1 MPGTFPDFM
10 KQPFPLFAAGRAVV
24 MFALLGAGVNL
35 HAQTAADVPV
45 REVVLFSSGV
55 GYFQHE
61 GSVTGDTGTQLRF
74 KTGQINDILKSLV
87 LQDLGGGRIGVVTY
101 PSQDPLAKTLGSFQV
116 DISDNPSLG
125 DLLNKLRGA
134 RITLAY
140 FGHDQENFSA
150 TVLGVEKRTL
160 PGGKDDAPVEKEF
173 LNVVTDKGVRSLQLD
188 KVDRFQLEDA
198 GLQEELNRA
207 LAAVAGARDQDKK
220 PVDIRFNGTGARRVR
235 LGYVVETPI
244 WKASYRLV
252 LAGDNPA
259 DRKPKATLQGWA
271 IVENQTDNDWKD
283 VRLSLVSGRPI
294 SFVQNLYQPL
304 YVPRPEVKPDLY
316 ASLTPQ
322 TYEGGQQD
330 KKGQEDVLQVLTSST
345 PAISS
350 GGGNLSEPKQTE
362 SRRRISRGMTD
373 EDPAANAPA
382 PETAPADR
390 VVITGSNIPTSEEVA
405 PPPPPDTPLNP
416 AASVSSITDAAK
428 IGELFQYTVGN
439 VSLPRQRSAMIPIIN
454 DPVEVEKVSIFN
466 QTVLGNHPLNGAR
479 LKNTTGDAKHL
490 LAGPVTVFDEGRYA
504 GDAQLDNVPPGET
517 RLLSYGIDLQTS
529 AVVKDLDLTKE
540 QTVTATKILK
550 GALVVTR
557 KYVSAKEYSFEN
569 KGDHDKTV
577 VIEHPLRAGWNL
589 VGMPKPAETTNALHR
604 FEQPVGAG
612 KTERLTVRE
621 ENVQSQNVSLLP
633 MAVGDAQ
640 FYTQTGEIP
649 KAVREALAKAIAFKQ
664 SAADTQRQINDRNA
678 QVSTLAADQTRI
690 RENIKSVDRTTSYA
704 TRLLKKL
711 DDQESQI
718 DKLRNETES
727 LRTKLDGQTR
737 DLQNYLNNLNVE

>member
-1 MPGTFPDFM
+1 M
-10 KQPFPLFAAGRAVV
+10 KQPIPLVAALRAAVT
-24 MFALLGAGVNL
+24 FALLGAGVNL
-35 HAQTAADVPV
+35 HAQTMNPPPVPPPAAADVPV

-61 GSVTGDTGTQLRF
+61 GSVTGDAGTQLRF

-134 RITLAY
+134 RIALTYPGRDAM
-140 FGHDQENFSA
+140 ENFPA
-150 TVLGVEKRTL
+150 TVLGVEKRQL
-160 PGGKDDAPVEKEF
+160 PGGKEGSAAVEKEF
-173 LNVVTDKGVRSLQLD
+173 LNVVTDRGIRSLELE

-220 PVDIRFNGTGARRVR
+220 PVDIKFNGTGERRVR

-252 LAGDNPA
+252 LAGENPA

-271 IVENQTDNDWKD
+271 IVENQTDNDWNN

-294 SFVQNLYQPL
+294 SFVENLYQPL
-304 YVPRPEVKPDLY
+304 YVPRPEVKPELY

-322 TYEGGQQD
+322 TYEGGQ
-330 KKGQEDVLQVLTSST
+330 GENVTTLSASAE
-345 PAISS
+345 AISS
-350 GGGNLSEPKQTE
+350 GGGSLNQAPGGGTAKRRAVAEP
-362 SRRRISRGMTD
+362 
-373 EDPAANAPA
+373 PAPA
-382 PETAPADR
+382 PAPPRAPAPAESDAAER
-390 VVITGSNIPTSEEVA
+390 TVITGSNIPTSEEVSSA
-405 PPPPPDTPLNP
+405 PVDPTS
-416 AASVSSITDAAK
+416 SVTAITDAAK

-454 DPVEVEKVSIFN
+454 DPVEVEKISIFN
-466 QTVLGNHPLNGAR
+466 QSVLGNHPLNGAR
-479 LKNTTGDAKHL
+479 LKNTTQDAKHL
-490 LAGPVTVFDEGRYA
+490 LGGPVTVFDEGRYA

-529 AVVKDLDLTKE
+529 AVVKDLDVQKQ
-540 QTVTATKILK
+540 QTVTAGKIVK

-557 KYVSAKEYSFEN
+557 KYVAAKEYSFEN
-569 KGDHDKTV
+569 KSDHDKMLI
-577 VIEHPLRAGWNL
+577 IEHPVRDGWKL
-589 VGMPKPAETTNALHR
+589 VQTPKPAETTNALYR
-604 FEQPVGAG
+604 FEQGVGQG
-612 KTERLTVRE
+612 KTERFTVRE
-621 ENVQSQNVSLLP
+621 ENIQDQTVGIQLMGVDTVQ
-633 MAVGDAQ
+633 
-640 FYTQTGEIP
+640 YYIQTGEIP
-649 KAVREALAKAIAFKQ
+649 KGVRDALAKVMAFKQ
-664 SAADTQRQINDRNA
+664 AAADTQNQINDHNQQVNA
-678 QVSTLAADQTRI
+678 LTADQTRI
-690 RENIKSVDRTTSYA
+690 RENLKSVDRTTSYA

-711 DDQESQI
+711 DDQENQI
-718 DKLRNETES
+718 DKLRNEAEA
-727 LRTKLDGQTR
+727 LHTKLDGQNR
-737 DLQNYLNNLNVE
+737 ELQNYLSNLNVG

>member
-1 MPGTFPDFM
+1 M

-134 RITLAY
+134 RIALAY

-160 PGGKDDAPVEKEF
+160 PGSKEDAPVEKEF
-173 LNVVTDKGVRSLQLD
+173 LNVVTDRGVRSLQLD
-188 KVDRFQLEDA
+188 KMDRFQLEDA

-220 PVDIRFNGTGARRVR
+220 PVDIRFNGTGVRRVR
-235 LGYVVETPI
+235 LGYVVETPV

-322 TYEGGQQD
+322 TYEGGQRD
-330 KKGQEDVLQVLTSST
+330 KAGQEDVLRVITSSP
-345 PAISS
+345 PAVSS
-350 GGGNLSEPKQTE
+350 AGGNLSPPRQVAA
-362 SRRRISRGMTD
+362 RRRPRADAD
-373 EDPAANAPA
+373 EP
-382 PETAPADR
+382 
-390 VVITGSNIPTSEEVA
+390 A
-405 PPPPPDTPLNP
+405 PPPAPQER
-416 AASVSSITDAAK
+416 V
-428 IGELFQYTVGN
+428 
-439 VSLPRQRSAMIPIIN
+439 
-454 DPVEVEKVSIFN
+454 
-466 QTVLGNHPLNGAR
+466 
-479 LKNTTGDAKHL
+479 AKHL

-529 AVVKDLDLTKE
+529 VVVKDLDTTKE
-540 QTVTATKILK
+540 QTVTAGKIVK

-557 KYVSAKEYSFEN
+557 KYVSAKEYGFEN
-569 KGDHDKTV
+569 RGDHDKTV
-577 VIEHPLRAGWNL
+577 VVEYPLRAGWNL
-589 VGMPKPAETTNALHR
+589 VGTPKPAETTNALHR

-633 MAVGDAQ
+633 MAVGEAQ

-649 KAVREALAKAIAFKQ
+649 KAVREALAKAIGFKQ
-664 SAADTQRQINDRNA
+664 AAADTQRQINEHDV
-678 QVSTLAADQTRI
+678 QVNVLAADQTRI
-690 RENIKSVDRTTSYA
+690 RENLKSVDRTTSYA

-727 LRTKLDGQTR
+727 LHAKLDGQTR
-737 DLQNYLNNLNVE
+737 DLQTYLNNLNVE

>member
-1 MPGTFPDFM
+1 
-10 KQPFPLFAAGRAVV
+10 
-24 MFALLGAGVNL
+24 MFALLGAGVNVR
-35 HAQTAADVPV
+35 AQTADVPV

-61 GSVTGDTGTQLRF
+61 GTVTGDAGTQLRF
-74 KTGQINDILKSLV
+74 KTGQVNDILKSLV

-101 PSQDPLAKTLGSFQV
+101 PSQDPLSKTLGSFQV

-134 RITLAY
+134 RIALTY
-140 FGHDQENFSA
+140 FGHDTENFSA
-150 TVLGVEKRTL
+150 TVLGVEKRTV
-160 PGGKDDAPVEKEF
+160 PGGKDDADPVEKEF
-173 LNVVTDKGVRSLQLD
+173 LNVVTDRGVRSLELA
-188 KVDRFQLEDA
+188 KVDRFQLEDT

-220 PVDIRFNGTGARRVR
+220 PVDIRFNGTGERRVR

-252 LAGDNPA
+252 LAGDDSA

-271 IVENQTDNDWKD
+271 IVENQTDNDWNN

-294 SFVQNLYQPL
+294 SFVENLYQPL
-304 YVPRPEVKPDLY
+304 YVPRPEVKPELY

-330 KKGQEDVLQVLTSST
+330 AAARPTAPPVTAGMDEERDADAPRAVGATAQRRVTKAE
-345 PAISS
+345 PASV
-350 GGGNLSEPKQTE
+350 P
-362 SRRRISRGMTD
+362 
-373 EDPAANAPA
+373 APA
-382 PETAPADR
+382 PPVELELSDKLGDPMVTEGAGVPGTQDGK
-390 VVITGSNIPTSEEVA
+390 I
-405 PPPPPDTPLNP
+405 NP

-466 QTVLGNHPLNGAR
+466 QGVLGNHPLNGAR
-479 LKNTTGDAKHL
+479 LKNTTEDAKHL

-529 AVVKDLDLTKE
+529 AVVKDLDTAKE
-540 QTVTATKILK
+540 QSVTAGKIVK

-557 KYVSAKEYSFEN
+557 KLVAAKEYSFEN

-577 VIEHPLRAGWNL
+577 VVEHPLRTGWNL
-589 VGMPKPAETTNALHR
+589 VDTPKPVETTNALYR
-604 FEQPVGAG
+604 FEQGVGAG
-612 KTERLTVRE
+612 KTERFTVHE
-621 ENVQSQNVSLLP
+621 ENVQSQAMSILP
-633 MAVGDAQ
+633 MDAATVQ
-640 FYTQTGEIP
+640 SYTQTGEIP
-649 KAVREALAKAIAFKQ
+649 KPVRDALAKAVAFKQ
-664 SAADTQRQINDRNA
+664 TAADTQRQINEHEA
-678 QVSTLAADQTRI
+678 QVNTLTADQTRI
-690 RENIKSVDRTTSYA
+690 RENLKSVDRTTSYA

-718 DKLRNETES
+718 DKLRNETEG
-727 LRTKLDGQTR
+727 LRGKLDSQTR
-737 DLQNYLNNLNVE
+737 DLQNYLNNLNVG